1 MEARFGRDLGSVRV
15 HTDSLAA
22 RSAEAVHALAFT
34 VGSHV
39 LFGAGQYRPSTPA
52 GRQLLGHEL
61 VHVLQQPANAWP
73 GQSLI
78 VGDEHDQA
86 EHEARAFASAVAG
99 AGGALRANSHAGT
112 LHRQPKPTAATPARP
127 GSPSCVPRTGLTEY
141 GCYCGAGTSCTS
153 GLSCTPSDALDAC
166 CRQHDADYAGCSF
179 GDRYNPFGRC
189 FGITWRADTNLCNCA
204 HRLAG
209 RLHGAAEA
217 YRQGVM
223 AIFCHAH
230 QVAGAAAESMGE
242 QQLECHR
249 TCESVPLWMRGLCL
263 QGCSPAPGMM

>member
-1 MEARFGRDLGSVRV
+1 
-15 HTDSLAA
+15 
-22 RSAEAVHALAFT
+22 
-34 VGSHV
+34 
-39 LFGAGQYRPSTPA
+39 
-52 GRQLLGHEL
+52 
-61 VHVLQQPANAWP
+61 VLQQPANAWP